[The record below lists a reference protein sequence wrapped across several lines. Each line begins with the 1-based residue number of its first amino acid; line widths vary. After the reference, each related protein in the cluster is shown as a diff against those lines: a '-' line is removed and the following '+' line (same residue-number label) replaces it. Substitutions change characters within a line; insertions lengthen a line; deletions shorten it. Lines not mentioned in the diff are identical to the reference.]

1 MRWKII
7 IPIIAMALVAVLVIA
22 LLLMFLPRPPGLGP
36 AERKAIILCS
46 ANDFYDSEV
55 EEDYGDSN
63 DGNFELSQGNWTFT
77 GVNCIGFHFPGVGN
91 YTPLGSIAIQP
102 DGTELIKANYTY
114 NWTDFYP
121 LVEYAMYNITVSG
134 FIQNI
139 SSFQGLGA
147 RIGLQWLNSS
157 DQIVRTDWS
166 NYYNTTYN
174 NWFSL
179 NTVGFCNNYTN
190 REITNLSLI
199 LSFEGNFGVGGV
211 TEHMFYDDVIID
223 RVVSVNNTNPT
234 DPPPP
239 PSTKKDSDGFPAQA
253 LQVYWVLKN
262 HGYTDENIFLMLY
275 YKNDVDGIIDNNAF
289 DAYKND
295 LIHGTEPAII
305 DVANDSVTAVRFKQ
319 ELNVS
324 VSGSFASK
332 VKSNDYF
339 IIFMTDHGSNNVL
352 GDGNAT
358 FHFEADN
365 SWISEFEFYNLVKNI
380 KCARMMI
387 NVDCCFSG
395 NFLNENQNIGSSWYN
410 IPNSIMI
417 SAASNVFSW
426 YWINN
431 QNPDG
436 FAGSFFFHVFWDL
449 LDQNQTINAAFTNA
463 LLFSPALPPPP
474 RTVQMIQNPLMYD
487 NMGINTTL
495 SFNSVP
501 PL

>member
-1 MRWKII
+1 MRWKIV
-7 IPIIAMALVAVLVIA
+7 IPIIAVAFVAVLVIA
-22 LLLMFLPRPPGLGP
+22 LLLIFLPGPPGLGP

-55 EEDYGDSN
+55 EEDYGNSN
-63 DGNFELSQGNWTFT
+63 DANFEISQGNWTF
-77 GVNCIGFHFPGVGN
+77 IGIDCEGSHFPGFGN
-91 YTPLGSIAIQP
+91 FTPAGSLRIEP
-102 DGTELIKANYTY
+102 DGIGLAIGEFIL
-114 NWTDFYP
+114 NWSDFYS
-121 LVEYAMYNITVSG
+121 LEDYALYKMT
-134 FIQNI
+134 I
-139 SSFQGLGA
+139 SIRIDNTGVFQGNGA

-157 DQIVRTDWS
+157 KEIVRTDWS
-166 NYYNTTYN
+166 DYYNTTFLQ
-174 NWFSL
+174 WFNLSV
-179 NTVGFCNNYTN
+179 VGYCNNETGN
-190 REITNLSLI
+190 EITDLQL
-199 LSFEGNFGVGGV
+199 LLAFEGSFSSGPSDH
-211 TEHMFYDDVIID
+211 TFFDDVKLD
-223 RVVSVNNTNPT
+223 RIVSVNNTNPT

-239 PSTKKDSDGFPAQA
+239 PSSKKDSDGFPAQA

-275 YKNDVDGIIDNNAF
+275 YKNDVDGIIDINAF
-289 DAYKND
+289 DAYPND

-305 DVANDSVTAVRFKQ
+305 DVANDSVTAARFKQ

-324 VSGSFASK
+324 ISGSFASK
-332 VKSNDYF
+332 VKTNDYF
-339 IIFMTDHGSNNVL
+339 IIFMCDHGSNAVL

-365 SWISEFEFYNLVKNI
+365 SWISEFEFYNLVKSI

-410 IPNSIMI
+410 IPNCIMI

-436 FAGSFFFHVFWDL
+436 FAGSFFFHIFWDL
-449 LDQNQTINAAFTNA
+449 LDQNQTINVAYNNA
-463 LLFSPALPPPP
+463 LLFPPALPPPP

-495 SFNSVP
+495 SFNSEP